1 MAIAFGMLT
10 IKSGRQVVFGN
21 IAARVA
27 AGNFVPF
34 VVWFNFLAGFV
45 YVAAGV
51 GLWL

>member
-1 MAIAFGMLT
+1 MACTAIDTPRTMSD
-10 IKSGRQVVFGN
+10 SGYRYC
-21 IAARVA
+21 AARVA

-51 GLWL
+51 ELWL